1 MADAVVTLAARKKMV
16 QARAGEAPLPKIV
29 GVAFGSGGVDGN
41 GGVLTPDGTQT
52 ALKQELLRKPV
63 DKYTFLSDTKCRYE
77 CTLAEGELTGEFI
90 SEAAL
95 YDEDGDLV
103 AVKNFLPKGKD
114 DDLEMTIQIDDEF

>member
-16 QARAGEAPLPKIV
+16 QARAGEAPLPKII
-29 GVAFGSGGVDGN
+29 GVAFGSGGVGEN
-41 GGVLTPDGTQT
+41 GEVLTPDGTQT

>member
-16 QARAGEAPLPKIV
+16 RARAGESPLPKIV
-29 GVAFGSGGVDGN
+29 GVAFGSGGVDGD
-41 GGVLTPDGTQT
+41 GAVIAPDGSQT
-52 ALKQELLRKPV
+52 ALNQEIARKPV

-95 YDEDGDLV
+95 YDEEGDLV
-103 AVKNFLPKGKD
+103 AIKNFLPKGKD
-114 DDLEMTIQIDDEF
+114 GDLEMTMQIDDEF

>member
-16 QARAGEAPLPKIV
+16 RARAGEAPLPKIV
-29 GVAFGSGGVDGN
+29 GVAFGSGGVDGD
-41 GGVLTPDGTQT
+41 GAVITPDGAQT
-52 ALKQELLRKPV
+52 ALNQEITRKPV

-114 DDLEMTIQIDDEF
+114 GDLEMVIQIDDEF